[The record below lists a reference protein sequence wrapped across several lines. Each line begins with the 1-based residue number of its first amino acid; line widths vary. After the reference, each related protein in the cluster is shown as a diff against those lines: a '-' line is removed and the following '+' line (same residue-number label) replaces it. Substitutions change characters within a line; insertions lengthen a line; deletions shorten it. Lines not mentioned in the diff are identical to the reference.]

1 MPCLHCE
8 LDSSF
13 THSFSVYTSSA
24 VQSCGHT
31 SVTREKQQDLLK
43 RCFLSV
49 TFFFFPARW
58 RCNDG
63 GHGQIFGPPGP
74 AGAGGRLAPSGG
86 LHGLQRWCAVT
97 EVRHT
102 PVNNQYKDWNEKI
115 VSYLWRIGL
124 HVRCVKARSHQH
136 LKWQNLATRVKLFV
150 WTLSNRFASSTY
162 SKPSWQFWYLS
173 ERRGRSVQNAG
184 GCCSFLAVLHHQL
197 LTSVGV

>member
-1 MPCLHCE
+1 MFCWNGKQPLGRGLHWSVCLKEPLCYGLRWKTKRRNTDRSQIFKFVHCLHCK

-24 VQSCGHT
+24 VQSFGHT
-31 SVTREKQQDLLK
+31 SVTTGRQQNLLK

-49 TFFFFPARW
+49 TLFFPARW
-58 RCNDG
+58 RCNDR

-102 PVNNQYKDWNEKI
+102 PVNIKTETK
-115 VSYLWRIGL
+115 R
-124 HVRCVKARSHQH
+124 
-136 LKWQNLATRVKLFV
+136 
-150 WTLSNRFASSTY
+150 LS
-162 SKPSWQFWYLS
+162 
-173 ERRGRSVQNAG
+173 V
-184 GCCSFLAVLHHQL
+184 
-197 LTSVGV
+197 TSGE